1 MDSRQGFI
9 EITSYRECL
18 THTNMSQVITLSVS
32 GNPMLCHPVENSQ
45 ASTDGACDG
54 IILYIDC
61 AHCGHPTNLCRVHI
75 DTDQMYDWIEEY
87 GLKVKGY

>member
-1 MDSRQGFI
+1 MRKLHI
-9 EITSYRECL
+9 REA
-18 THTNMSQVITLSVS
+18 THIKNMSQVITLSVS
-32 GNPMLCHPVENSQ
+32 GNPILCHPVQNSQ

-61 AHCGHPTNLCRVHI
+61 AHCEHPTNLCRVHI